1 MNNVIVAEN
10 LDVGYEKKVVVEQVD
25 VCGIKG
31 QLICLLGP
39 NGAGKTTILRTLAGL
54 LAPVKG
60 AVQINGDD
68 IRDMKKA
75 DLAKKLAVVLTEQ
88 VSLGLLTVY
97 EIASMGRYPHTNFMG
112 KLTQEDKEIVD
123 KSLRAVNAVHL
134 QDRYY
139 SELSDGEKQK
149 IMIVRALVQQPEL
162 IVLDEPTSHLDI
174 KHKIEVIRI
183 LHKLCMEKG
192 ITVIVSLH
200 DIDLAIKGCQTILL
214 IQNGKIA
221 AQGTPE
227 EIIKEGT
234 IQKLYD
240 IEGAQYNELLG
251 SLEFTNSQNPE
262 IFVTGGNGTGIGV
275 YRAISRAG
283 YGMYCG
289 VLHEN
294 DIDFHVGKA
303 LNCNVIW
310 EEAFNRI
317 NDINYKMAQKQIE
330 SVDYVID
337 TGFPVG
343 NINRPNVE
351 LILNSVKIRK
361 TVFALCEKDF
371 MENRYGEL
379 APKIHRCS
387 NTQEIINYISKNKY
401 QKGMKNC
408 NDGLSI
414 VNRR

>member
-39 NGAGKTTILRTLAGL
+39 NGVGKSTILRTLTGL

-68 IRDMKKA
+68 IRNIKKA

-88 VSLGLLTVY
+88 VSLGLLTVL

-112 KLTQEDKEIVD
+112 KLTQEDKKIVD
-123 KSLRAVNAVHL
+123 ESLIAVNAVHL
-134 QDRYY
+134 RDRYY

-149 IMIVRALVQQPEL
+149 IMIARALVQQPEL

-174 KHKIEVIRI
+174 KHKVEVIRI

-227 EIIKEGT
+227 EIIKAGT

-251 SLEFTNSQNPE
+251 SLEFTSPQNPE

-289 VLHEN
+289 VLHSN
-294 DIDFHVGKA
+294 DIDIHVGKA
-303 LNCNVIW
+303 LRCDII
-310 EEAFNRI
+310 EEYAFKEISEN
-317 NDINYKMAQKQIE
+317 NYKLAKKKIE
-330 SVDYVID
+330 SVNYIID

-343 NINRPNVE
+343 SINQLNVD
-351 LILNSVKIRK
+351 LIIEAVKMGK
-361 TVFALCEKDF
+361 VVFSLCHKEYAEK
-371 MENRYGEL
+371 RYGEW
-379 APKIHRCS
+379 AKKIQCCS
-387 NTQEIINYISKNKY
+387 NALEIINCISSKNLSER
-401 QKGMKNC
+401 G
-408 NDGLSI
+408 DGF
-414 VNRR
+414 